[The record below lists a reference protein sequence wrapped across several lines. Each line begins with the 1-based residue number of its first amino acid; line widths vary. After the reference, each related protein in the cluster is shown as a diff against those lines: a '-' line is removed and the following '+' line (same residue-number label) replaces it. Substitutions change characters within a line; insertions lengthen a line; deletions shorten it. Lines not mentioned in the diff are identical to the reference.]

1 MISFAEMP
9 PKRKAKTQKRKVT
22 KKVKIEEDEV
32 NHEENTELK
41 ELTDEE
47 VDSEISPTNLTRKGT
62 LELEPDTE
70 TKNILEKSLSRKRS
84 SLSSSLFGKDEDILE
99 TEELSLEA
107 KTKLQR
113 SLSSI
118 LQPKFSRNEIIVRT
132 HKVID
137 EDSREFQRVIQQG
150 NDDIIDEDDDTVRFA
165 DIPPEIIVQIFGYF
179 FFHILKLFSCKEY

>member
-1 MISFAEMP
+1 MP
-9 PKRKAKTQKRKVT
+9 PKRKAKTQKPKVT
-22 KKVKIEEDEV
+22 KKVKLEEEV
-32 NHEENTELK
+32 KHEENTETK

-47 VDSEISPTNLTRKGT
+47 VETEISPTNLTRKET
-62 LELEPDTE
+62 FELEPDKELE
-70 TKNILEKSLSRKRS
+70 TKNILEKSLSLKRS
-84 SLSSSLFGKDEDILE
+84 SLSIKLFGKDEDILE

-107 KTKLQR
+107 KTKLQK

-137 EDSREFQRVIQQG
+137 EDSREFQRVIQLG
-150 NDDIIDEDDDTVRFA
+150 NDDIIEEDDDTVRFA

-179 FFHILKLFSCKEY
+179 F